1 MGGENPQSLNGAT
14 PFGKYYLL
22 DRIGVGGMAEVF
34 LAVAMGPE
42 GFQRRLVIKR
52 MLPHLSRDRAFVKMF
67 IDEAK
72 LSGLLS
78 HPNLVQIFEFG
89 QIDESFF
96 IAMEHVH
103 GETLLAVKQKLGDMQ
118 RQAPVGATLAITRDV
133 CRGLDYAHSLEGP
146 SGAPLG
152 IVHRDISPSNLMLS
166 FHGGVKILDFGIAR
180 ITEELRETKT
190 QAGTVKG
197 KVSYMS
203 PEQLRMEP
211 VDGRSDVFSVGIVL
225 HEMLTGRRLFKS
237 HNEYGGA
244 RLVMEA
250 PIAPPSTINPEV
262 PPSVD
267 PIVLRALERNKDARY
282 ATAGEMA
289 DDLDKALQEM
299 RASPDEPRKLLVS
312 LFPPGPARSGNI
324 AFTPL
329 PVPESKLTPTL
340 GQLTGS
346 NSGTGTKSGSKSTK
360 QLPDG
365 GLDVDLGDLSSMAA
379 PPPKRKRKFL
389 ALGVIGSAVIA
400 IVVVTQS
407 VRKASAPAAVIA
419 PAAAQVTQ
427 PAPAPAEAPAPAAP
441 AMVEVSFDS
450 IPQDAEVTREDSS
463 QVVGRTP
470 LTISLPQGRDV
481 ISFRVEK
488 AGFVPTTY
496 KIIPDLAKAV
506 RVELS
511 AVPAVVA
518 AVEPK
523 HGAGA
528 APASHRAPPA
538 RGRAV
543 SGHDSKA
550 EPAAPVAEGPRD
562 CAISVGSFPW
572 ADLWIDGKDT
582 GQRTPVVHYP
592 VTCGAHK
599 LSLRRR
605 DLKIDKIEQVTVAS
619 GHELKQ
625 HYEIS
630 DEYGE

>member
-1 MGGENPQSLNGAT
+1 MINVGGETQQAPLTGAT

-52 MLPHLSRDRAFVKMF
+52 MLSHLSRDRAFVKMF

-89 QIDESFF
+89 QIEESFF

-103 GETLLAVKQKLGDMQ
+103 GETLLAIKQKLTDMG
-118 RQAPVGATLAITRDV
+118 RLAPVGATLAIIREV

-146 SGAPLG
+146 NGQPLG
-152 IVHRDISPSNLMLS
+152 IVHRDISPSNVMLS
-166 FHGGVKILDFGIAR
+166 FHGGVKVLDFGIAR

-197 KVSYMS
+197 KVSYMA
-203 PEQLRMEP
+203 PEQLRMES
-211 VDGRSDVFSVGIVL
+211 VDGRADVFSVGIVL

-237 HNEYGGA
+237 HNEYSGA
-244 RLVMEA
+244 RMVMEA
-250 PIAPPSTINPEV
+250 PVALPSSVNPDV
-262 PPSVD
+262 PALVD
-267 PIVLRALERNKDARY
+267 PIVMRALERNRDLRY
-282 ATAGEMA
+282 QTAGEMA
-289 DDLDKALQEM
+289 DDLEKALQEM

-329 PVPESKLTPTL
+329 PAPETKLTPTL
-340 GQLTGS
+340 GQLQKTPTAS
-346 NSGTGTKSGSKSTK
+346 KPTKH
-360 QLPDG
+360 LPDG
-365 GLDVDLGDLSSMAA
+365 GLDVDLGDLSTAN
-379 PPPKRKRKFL
+379 PPPKKRRRFL
-389 ALGVIGSAVIA
+389 ALGMVGSAVIA

-407 VRKASAPAAVIA
+407 VRKAAAPTVEVA
-419 PAAAQVTQ
+419 PAAAQVAAPV
-427 PAPAPAEAPAPAAP
+427 PAPETAPAAP
-441 AMVEVSFDS
+441 ARPALVEVSFDS
-450 IPQDAEVTREDSS
+450 SPQDAVVTREDSGE
-463 QVVGRTP
+463 VVGHTP
-470 LTISLPQGRDV
+470 LTISLPQARDV
-481 ISFRVEK
+481 IAFKVEK
-488 AGFVPTTY
+488 PGFASTTY

-511 AVPAVVA
+511 PVPVADTKHVAVAPAPVHRG
-518 AVEPK
+518 PPPRG
-523 HGAGA
+523 HA
-528 APASHRAPPA
+528 APAHESKTEPAPQ
-538 RGRAV
+538 AV
-543 SGHDSKA
+543 SD
-550 EPAAPVAEGPRD
+550 GPRD
-562 CAISVGSFPW
+562 CAITVGSFPW

-599 LSLRRR
+599 LLLRRR
-605 DLKIDKIEQVTVAS
+605 DLKIDKVEQVTVAP

>member
-1 MGGENPQSLNGAT
+1 MKDVGVESQQSPLTGAT

-52 MLPHLSRDRAFVKMF
+52 MLPHLSQDRAFVKMF

-89 QIDESFF
+89 QIEESFF

-103 GETLLAVKQKLGDMQ
+103 GETLLAIKQKLSDLD
-118 RQAPVGATLAITRDV
+118 RLAPVAASAAITREV
-133 CRGLDYAHSLEGP
+133 CLGLDYAHSLESTTG
-146 SGAPLG
+146 SPLG

-180 ITEELRETKT
+180 ITEEMRETKT

-203 PEQLRMEP
+203 PEQLRMET

-237 HNEYGGA
+237 NNDYTGA
-244 RLVMEA
+244 RMVMEA
-250 PIAPPSTINPEV
+250 PVVLPSSVNPDV
-262 PPSVD
+262 PAIVD
-267 PIVLRALERNKDARY
+267 QIVMRALERNRDARY
-282 ATAGEMA
+282 QTAGEMA
-289 DDLDKALQEM
+289 EDLSRALIEM
-299 RASPDEPRKLLVS
+299 RAAADEPRRLLVS

-324 AFTPL
+324 SLPLTPL
-329 PVPESKLTPTL
+329 PAAETKFTPT
-340 GQLTGS
+340 GKRRAPTPS
-346 NSGTGTKSGSKSTK
+346 ASKMTK
-360 QLPDG
+360 QLPEPG
-365 GLDVDLGDLSSMAA
+365 MDVDLGDLASGK
-379 PPPKRKRKFL
+379 PKRRRRFL
-389 ALGVIGSAVIA
+389 ALGVLGSAVIA

-407 VRKASAPAAVIA
+407 VRNTAATSPVSVA
-419 PAAAQVTQ
+419 PAAAEPIAPVA
-427 PAPAPAEAPAPAAP
+427 APAPEAPAAP
-441 AMVEVSFDS
+441 TPPKPALVEVSLDS
-450 IPQDAEVTREDSS
+450 SPQDAKVTREDSGE
-463 QVVGRTP
+463 VVGRTP

-481 ISFRVEK
+481 ISYRVEK
-488 AGFVPTTY
+488 DGFSPTTY
-496 KIIPDLAKAV
+496 KVIPDLAKAV
-506 RVELS
+506 RVELTPE
-511 AVPAVVA
+511 PAPA
-518 AVEPK
+518 EPK
-523 HGAGA
+523 HVA
-528 APASHRAPPA
+528 AASHRPPA
-538 RGRAV
+538 AHGRTTSAHE
-543 SGHDSKA
+543 SRTEA
-550 EPAAPVAEGPRD
+550 AAAPTPAADGPRD
-562 CAISVGSFPW
+562 CAVSVASFPW

-599 LSLRRR
+599 LALRRR
-605 DLKIDKIEQVTVAS
+605 DLKIDRVEQVTVAP